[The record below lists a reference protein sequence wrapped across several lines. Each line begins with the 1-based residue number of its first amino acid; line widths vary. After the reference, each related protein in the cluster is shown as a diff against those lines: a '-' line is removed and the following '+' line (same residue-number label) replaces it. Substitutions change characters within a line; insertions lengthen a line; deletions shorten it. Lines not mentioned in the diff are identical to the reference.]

1 MTQSSSFTF
10 LLAVFVL
17 AQLAIG
23 VNAQPGQ
30 GFTGGKII
38 DVFRWVVPYEGP
50 KEFAANVG
58 DTIVFRWIQG
68 AHNVY
73 IHPSMSCDM
82 TGAIM
87 VGQSPGTEYTFIP
100 ADGGT
105 DMFFSCDIGM
115 GSHCV
120 AGQSIIVTVADA
132 SATEAPTVWETS
144 DSSFVSSNEV
154 DSSPPRNTTEVPVV
168 DVPAVTEAPSNA
180 TDVPFDAFDTTEVP
194 VVDVPAVTEAP
205 SNATDVPFDAF
216 DAPSNTTEA
225 PVVETDAPVVATDAP
240 VVATDAPVAATEA
253 PVAATEAPVAATDA
267 SIATA
272 LTGNMSSPA
281 SGTYF
286 NVMSLSLVAACLA
299 LVFV

>member
-180 TDVPFDAFDTTEVP
+180 TDVPFDAFDAPSNAT
-194 VVDVPAVTEAP
+194 DVPFDAFDAP

-253 PVAATEAPVAATDA
+253 PVAATDA

>member
-180 TDVPFDAFDTTEVP
+180 TDVPFDAFD
-194 VVDVPAVTEAP
+194 
-205 SNATDVPFDAF
+205 
-216 DAPSNTTEA
+216 APSNTTEA